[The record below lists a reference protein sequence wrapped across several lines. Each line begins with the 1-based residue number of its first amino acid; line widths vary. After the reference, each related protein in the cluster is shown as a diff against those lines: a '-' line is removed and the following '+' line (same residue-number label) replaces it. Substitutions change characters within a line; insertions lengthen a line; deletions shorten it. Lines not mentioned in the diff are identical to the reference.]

1 MTSRRPPVLLGL
13 LVVVAMVLGA
23 PATTPPAAAAPAPAA
38 GSTPPSRVLVRLADR
53 VETRAMAA
61 APGVASVHG
70 GAATGISVLQLEP
83 GQSAAATAA
92 RLAARPDV
100 VWAEPD
106 RLVHAS
112 DLGHLVD
119 DPLSGYLWGLENTGQ
134 VIGGLT
140 GLAGVDVDVAGA
152 WTHTRGARDVV
163 VGVVDTGIDVRHPDL
178 AANIWHNPGEVAGN
192 GVDDDHNGYV
202 DDVTGWD
209 FHHDDATV
217 FDDPVADR
225 HGTHVAGTIAAVG
238 NDGHGIVGVAPGVRI
253 LPLKFMGDDGSGWT
267 SDAVAALEYA
277 AAMGVD
283 VVNLSW
289 GGPDSSRA
297 LSEAIASLDAVVVA
311 AAGNDGLDLDT
322 SAIYPAAFPHRT
334 ILSVAAVDGR
344 GRLASFSNTGAS
356 TVDVGAP
363 GVGVLSTIPGGQYAW
378 MGGTSMAAPHVTG
391 VVALARSV
399 APDLPPAD
407 LVDAVVAAARP
418 LASLAGHTRSG
429 GMVDAGAV
437 VAGLLAA
444 TTAPD
449 PAPPRSRN
457 RNPRPHRSRNRNPT
471 PAPEPTPTPTLDPAP
486 PPTTT
491 TVTRLAGT
499 DRYATGAA
507 ITADAFPRTVHDV
520 YVATGAS
527 FADALSG
534 AAAAAVRGAPVLLVA
549 PTGVPDPVREELAR
563 LRPDR
568 VWVLGGPAV
577 VPDAVVAELSRTTSA
592 RVTRLAGADRY
603 RTSARISAHAFAPG
617 VPVAYLAIGTAFPDA
632 LAAGAAAG
640 RAGGPVLLTA
650 GGTLPSAIRDELARL
665 RPGRVV
671 VLGGTGA
678 VSEAV
683 RLDAGRA
690 AGAPT
695 RRIGGQTRYETAA
708 AVVADAFPDATDV
721 VMLATGESFPD
732 ALGGGAAAATRG
744 AAVLLVPPSGPLPA
758 ATAAQLRRLSPTTL
772 LVLGGTGAL
781 PTTTLDRVTASLR

>member
-1 MTSRRPPVLLGL
+1 MPPGPTWCGPSPTGSSTRRTSG
-13 LVVVAMVLGA
+13 
-23 PATTPPAAAAPAPAA
+23 
-38 GSTPPSRVLVRLADR
+38 D
-53 VETRAMAA
+53 
-61 APGVASVHG
+61 
-70 GAATGISVLQLEP
+70 
-83 GQSAAATAA
+83 
-92 RLAARPDV
+92 
-100 VWAEPD
+100 
-106 RLVHAS
+106 
-112 DLGHLVD
+112 LVD
-119 DPLSGYLWGLENTGQ
+119 DPLSGYLWGLQNTGQ
-134 VIGGLT
+134 VIGGLA

-163 VGVVDTGIDVRHPDL
+163 VGVIDTGIDVRHPDL

-192 GVDDDHNGYV
+192 GLDDDHNGYV

-418 LASLAGHTRSG
+418 LSSLAGHTRSG

-437 VAGLLAA
+437 VTELLAA
-444 TTAPD
+444 TTGPD
-449 PAPPRSRN
+449 PAPAPELE
-457 RNPRPHRSRNRNPT
+457 PQPAPAPDPEPQPA

-507 ITADAFPRTVHDV
+507 ITADAFPSTVHDV

-549 PTGVPDPVREELAR
+549 PTGVPDPVRDELAR
-563 LRPDR
+563 LRPER
-568 VWVLGGPAV
+568 VWVLGGPGRGARRRRRRAV
-577 VPDAVVAELSRTTSA
+577 QDHVGPRHPPGGHRPLPHQRADLGP
-592 RVTRLAGADRY
+592 RLR
-603 RTSARISAHAFAPG
+603 P
-617 VPVAYLAIGTAFPDA
+617 
-632 LAAGAAAG
+632 G
-640 RAGGPVLLTA
+640 RAGRLPRHRHRLPGRPGGRRRGGAGRRTGPADRGRHAPIV
-650 GGTLPSAIRDELARL
+650 AIRDELARL

-690 AGAPT
+690 AGRPEGG
-695 RRIGGQTRYETAA
+695 RIGGTDPLLDGGRRGRRRLPRRPPTWSCSPPASPSRTRSA
-708 AVVADAFPDATDV
+708 
-721 VMLATGESFPD
+721 
-732 ALGGGAAAATRG
+732 GGAAAATRG
-744 AAVLLVPPSGPLPA
+744 AAVLLVPPFRPAARSHRRPAAAPLPHDA
-758 ATAAQLRRLSPTTL
+758 AGARRDRGAAHHDAGPGDREPALTAPRRPRRSGVP
-772 LVLGGTGAL
+772 
-781 PTTTLDRVTASLR
+781 